1 MEIIQYKWA
10 GKWGPF
16 KIKIMCGECSISE
29 SIVENILK
37 KKFPNEKI
45 DFKVLPWL
53 DNWYKVIW
61 KGGWHAPIITVNGK
75 IISQGKVLDFH
86 LLEAEIRSQ
95 LSLSFTIEEK
105 KDNNIVFTKND
116 CPFCV
121 KAKDIL
127 KRNKIDFEEKE
138 IIENADFAS
147 QFFSVMKNIFP
158 KNKTITVPQVFLD
171 GKYIGGLEEL
181 EEKESKGFLKK

>member
-1 MEIIQYKWA
+1 
-10 GKWGPF
+10 
-16 KIKIMCGECSISE
+16 
-29 SIVENILK
+29 
-37 KKFPNEKI
+37 
-45 DFKVLPWL
+45 
-53 DNWYKVIW
+53 
-61 KGGWHAPIITVNGK
+61 VNGK